1 MNNTIRQVMRLKFIA
16 LLAYF
21 LIGISVVSAQAQI
34 KDSLLFLGDTLSLA
48 PTQAKEWSS
57 MGQPFLEQLP
67 NSESHYLVTKTGKV
81 AFMDQQFIIA
91 DPLDDGVTKILVIG
105 NSFSDDGVEYYLH
118 DLAKQTGK
126 PLVIGNLFRGGAPL
140 DFHLKNALENN
151 AIYDYRKTGID
162 GAKSNRRQTSI
173 LMALKDE
180 NWDIICF
187 QQASLLSGD
196 LASVQ
201 KDLPALFTY
210 VKENYPVSS
219 VKYAYHQTWAYAE
232 NATTKNFEKYNNNQK
247 SMFDSIANVSREIK
261 NIIPLD
267 FLIPSGTAI
276 QNGRSSYIGDNF
288 TREGYH
294 LDLRIGRFTAA
305 CAWYESIFGQLSG
318 NPFKP
323 FNLSLDQANIAK
335 EAAILAV
342 QSPFKHSD
350 LSSLNPTIKPNEFTS
365 IQVNFGADLVM
376 PGWNSFLFER
386 ENTMLS
392 GLVDENNNPTQV
404 YVKLLQNFDARS
416 ASGPKRTSST
426 FKMPAEVSSS
436 YFAAALTKKNEVAAF
451 LEIGNLNPNKTYSLS
466 VFSGVESKQSPLEI
480 SISHANKAAVDLIDP
495 SYNKLKSLSFFELKP
510 DAQGKLKVYFSIPK
524 GLQNSKAFINAL
536 RITEI

>member
-1 MNNTIRQVMRLKFIA
+1 MRLKIIA
-16 LLAYF
+16 LQAYF
-21 LIGISVVSAQAQI
+21 LIGLSVISAQAQI
-34 KDSLLFLGDTLSLA
+34 KDSILFLGDTLSLTPA
-48 PTQAKEWSS
+48 QVKEWAS
-57 MGQPFLEQLP
+57 MGQPFLEPL
-67 NSESHYLVTKTGKV
+67 SSSDSRVLASKIGKV
-81 AFMDQQFIIA
+81 TFKDQQFIIA

-105 NSFSDDGVEYYLH
+105 NSFSDDAVEYYLH
-118 DLAKQTGK
+118 DLAKQTGR

-140 DFHLKNALENN
+140 DFHLKNALEDN
-151 AIYDYRKTGID
+151 AIYDYRKTSID
-162 GAKSNRRQTSI
+162 GAKSNRRYTSI

-210 VKENYPVSS
+210 VKENYPVST
-219 VKYAYHQTWAYAE
+219 VKYAFHQTWAYAE
-232 NATTKNFEKYNNNQK
+232 NAKTKNFEKYNNNQQL
-247 SMFDSIANVSREIK
+247 MYDSIVNVSKEIK

-288 TREGYH
+288 NREGYH

-305 CAWYESIFGQLSG
+305 CAWYESIFGDLEI

-323 FNLSLDQANIAK
+323 FNLSLEQANIAK
-335 EAAILAV
+335 EAATLAV
-342 QSPFKHSD
+342 KSPFKHSY
-350 LSSLNPTIKPNEFTS
+350 LSSRNSILKPINFSS

-392 GLVDENNNPTQV
+392 GLVDESNNSTQV
-404 YVKLLQNFDARS
+404 YVRLLRNFDARS
-416 ASGPKRTSST
+416 ANGPKRTSSP

-436 YFAAALTKKNEVAAF
+436 YFEATLNKENETEAF
-451 LEIGNLNPNKTYSLS
+451 LEIGNLNVNKTYNLS
-466 VFSGVESKQSPLEI
+466 IFSGVESNQSPIGL
-480 SISHANKAAVDLIDP
+480 SVSNANKAVVDWIDP
-495 SYNKLKSLSFFELKP
+495 SYNKIKSSNFLKLKP
-510 DAQGKLKVYFSIPK
+510 DAEGKLRVEFSIPN
-524 GLQNSKAFINAL
+524 GLQNSVAIINAL
-536 RITEI
+536 CITEN